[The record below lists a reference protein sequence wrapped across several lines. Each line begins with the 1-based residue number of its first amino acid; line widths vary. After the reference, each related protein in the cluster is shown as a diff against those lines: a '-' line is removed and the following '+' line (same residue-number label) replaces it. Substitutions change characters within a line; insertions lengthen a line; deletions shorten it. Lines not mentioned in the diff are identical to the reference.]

1 MNVVIIEDEKL
12 AADKLERQLTKI
24 DEHIHVLAKLESST
38 EAIKW
43 FSENKCDLIFLD
55 IHLSDGISFNIF
67 EKIKIKTP
75 VIFTTAYD
83 QYAIQAFKVN
93 ALDYLLKPISKTDLA
108 TALEKFTTIV
118 KIEKPAEFPPI
129 DFSALLEA
137 MAIEGKKVDFK
148 ERFMVKSGGGKINVI
163 TIDSVA
169 YFFAEGKY
177 TFLVDKKGVEHL
189 IDSTLEKLVNELNP
203 ANFYRI
209 NRQFI
214 VGINAIEKMYAWTK
228 SRIKIE
234 LNPASK
240 QDVIVSVERS
250 PEFKKWLDK

>member
-12 AADKLERQLTKI
+12 AADKLERQLNKV
-24 DEHIHVLAKLESST
+24 DETIHVIAKLESIT
-38 EAIKW
+38 EAINW

-67 EKIKIKTP
+67 EKIKLKTP
-75 VIFTTAYD
+75 VVFTTAYD

-93 ALDYLLKPISKTDLA
+93 ALDYLLKPISKTDLSS
-108 TALEKFTTIV
+108 ALDKFHSLADNP
-118 KIEKPAEFPPI
+118 KELPPI

-137 MAIEGKKVDFK
+137 MAEKKTIYK
-148 ERFMVKSGGGKINVI
+148 ERFMVKSGGGKIIVI
-163 TIDSVA
+163 DTDNVA

-177 TFLVDKKGVEHL
+177 AFLVDKKGEEHL
-189 IDSTLEKLVNELNP
+189 IETTLEKLVNELNP
-203 ANFYRI
+203 MKFFRI

-214 VGINAIEKMYAWTK
+214 IGINAIDKMHAWTK

-234 LNPASK
+234 LNPPSK
-240 QDVIVSVERS
+240 QEAIVSVERS
-250 PEFKKWLDK
+250 PEFKKWLDS